1 VSSPATDSDSER
13 AARADLETIYR
24 AAVAA
29 VDPARLVGRAMDGC
43 CHGAEQVPDLI
54 AGASRVFML
63 AVGKAAAGMAREIER
78 RIGDKL
84 ADAIAVVPKASAA
97 TTERALMLKN
107 AATTER
113 ALILKNAATREQAL
127 VPKKILKKKVR
138 VLASGHPVPDESSEA
153 AAHAACEMLHGAAA
167 ADLVIVA
174 LSGGA
179 SAMLTRPAEGIAL
192 ADKIAIN
199 QALLKAGASIRELNI
214 VRKHLSAVKGGRL
227 IRHCGGARVLGL
239 ILSDVPGND
248 LATIGSGLTA
258 GDWSSAGDAVAVMK
272 RRNVWGHAPESI
284 RGYLER
290 AVAGETDATVKS
302 NDPILERVTNVIVG
316 DGDVALEGAERAA
329 GALGYHPD
337 RWIEMRGEA
346 NDVGHAIAKRL
357 CEVTHER
364 VCAVAG
370 GEPVVTVRGG
380 GRGGRAQQCA
390 LAAAIELSEIGSGRR
405 VTALFAG
412 TDGIDG
418 PTDAAGAFASP
429 GTVADGDRA
438 GVSARTA
445 LIRNDSYNFFK
456 AAGGLF
462 VTGPTGTNVSDIFV
476 GLANY

>member
-1 VSSPATDSDSER
+1 VSSPATDSDSDKV
-13 AARADLETIYR
+13 ARADLETIYR

-29 VDPARLVGRAMDGC
+29 VDPARLVGRAMDGG
-43 CHGAEQVPDLI
+43 CHGADHVPDLI
-54 AGASRVFML
+54 AGASRVWML
-63 AVGKAAAGMAREIER
+63 AVGKAAAPMAREIER
-78 RIGDKL
+78 RIGDKV
-84 ADAIAVVPKASAA
+84 ADAIAVIPKAA
-97 TTERALMLKN
+97 TTEQ
-107 AATTER
+107 
-113 ALILKNAATREQAL
+113 ALIL
-127 VPKKILKKKVR
+127 KKVR
-138 VLASGHPVPDESSEA
+138 VLASSHPVPDESSEA

-167 ADLVIVA
+167 DDLVIVA

-179 SAMLTRPAEGIAL
+179 SAMFTWPAEGIAL
-192 ADKIAIN
+192 ADKMAVN
-199 QALLKAGASIRELNI
+199 QALLKAGASIRELNV

-258 GDWSSAGDAVAVMK
+258 GDWSSFGDAVAVMK
-272 RRNVWGHAPESI
+272 RRNVWGRAPEPI

-290 AVAGETDATVKS
+290 AEAGETDATVKS
-302 NDPILERVTNVIVG
+302 NDPILERVTNVIIG
-316 DGDVALEGAERAA
+316 DGEVALEGAERAA
-329 GALGYHPD
+329 AALGYHPD
-337 RWIEMRGEA
+337 RYNEMRGEA
-346 NDVGHAIAKRL
+346 NDVGVAIAKSL
-357 CEVTHER
+357 CEVTRER
-364 VCAVAG
+364 VCAMAS

-390 LAAAIELSEIGSGRR
+390 LAAAIELSEIGGVRR
-405 VTALFAG
+405 ITALFAG

-438 GVSARTA
+438 GVSAATA

-462 VTGPTGTNVSDIFV
+462 VTGPTGTNVSDILV
-476 GLANY
+476 AVVNY